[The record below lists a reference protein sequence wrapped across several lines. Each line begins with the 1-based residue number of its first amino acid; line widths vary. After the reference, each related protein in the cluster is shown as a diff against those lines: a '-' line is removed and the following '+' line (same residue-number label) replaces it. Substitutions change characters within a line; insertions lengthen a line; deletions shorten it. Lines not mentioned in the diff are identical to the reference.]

1 MVAMADEVEI
11 DGIYY
16 KLVSK
21 LKIAEVIREPNY
33 PYNYRSTVIYIPSK
47 VIYND
52 KEYSVTSIGGYA
64 FSGCTS
70 LSSITIPN
78 SVTSIEDNVFQGCTA
93 LNTIVVESGNLTYD
107 SRDNCNA
114 IIETAS
120 NALITGCKKTFIPN
134 SVTSIG
140 WGAFYGCTN
149 LSSIS
154 IPNSVTSIGW
164 GAFYVCT
171 GLTEVTIGSDIEKI
185 DEYSFCNCKDLL
197 NIYCYS
203 KNVPTTASNAF
214 LDSDQEYI
222 TLHVPATSINAYKNT
237 EPWCYFRDI
246 VALTDDD
253 PKPTGIGEVR
263 SQKKEANKEI
273 YDLQGRKVQNPRNG
287 LYIIDGKKAV
297 IK

>member
-1 MVAMADEVEI
+1 M
-11 DGIYY
+11 
-16 KLVSK
+16 
-21 LKIAEVIREPNY
+21 
-33 PYNYRSTVIYIPSK
+33 
-47 VIYND
+47 
-52 KEYSVTSIGGYA
+52 
-64 FSGCTS
+64 
-70 LSSITIPN
+70 
-78 SVTSIEDNVFQGCTA
+78 FQGCTA

-107 SRDNCNA
+107 SRNNCNA

-140 WGAFYGCTN
+140 WGAFSVCTS
-149 LSSIS
+149 LSSIT

-164 GAFYVCT
+164 VAFYSCT

-222 TLHVPATSINAYKNT
+222 TLHVPAASVDAYKAA
-237 EPWCYFRDI
+237 EPWKMFGKI

-253 PKPTGIGEVR
+253 PKPTGIEGLR
-263 SQKKEANKEI
+263 SQKEEANKQI